1 VVKRA
6 SVLVPEDRPTPEELH
21 EWAQAKRAENSLT
34 GVRSEDLVNEWN
46 EQRKNS

>member
-1 VVKRA
+1 MSAEKDH
-6 SVLVPEDRPTPEELH
+6 PTTPEELH
-21 EWAQAKRAENSLT
+21 EWALAKRTANDLT

>member
-1 VVKRA
+1 MGDDTKVY
-6 SVLVPEDRPTPEELH
+6 PTTPEELH